1 MHVFNIFYILLQTKC
16 GICRYPTILHQKTID
31 YQRNHSY
38 SIISPM
44 KLFYTLTVVF
54 LCSVLNVQSQDFP
67 LQFADSEGNIIAD
80 GTVLVLNTPEVI
92 EDEFDDGVIIPSGV
106 YVKNTTADE
115 VYCGTEYSI
124 SQISN
129 GALQTCFP
137 LNCIQ
142 RRTTGSWTSEV
153 SALSGNMLKSM
164 QTEWIPDAEGYLTAD
179 FQLLKYKLNPIT
191 KKYTEDSRGPKIQMR
206 FEWNPSSIQLLEND
220 LRNISRVEYF
230 TLDGRKVQVP
240 THGVYVVRVTYSTG
254 AVKTTRQL
262 F

>member
-1 MHVFNIFYILLQTKC
+1 
-16 GICRYPTILHQKTID
+16 
-31 YQRNHSY
+31 
-38 SIISPM
+38 M
-44 KLFYTLTVVF
+44 KLLSTLTIAL
-54 LCSVLNVQSQDFP
+54 LCGLLNVQAQDFP

-80 GTVLVLNTPEVI
+80 GTVLTLNTPEEM

-106 YVKNTTADE
+106 YVKNTTAED
-115 VYCGTEYSI
+115 VYCGTEYTV

-142 RRTTGSWTSEV
+142 RRSTGTWPSEV
-153 SALSGNMLKSM
+153 GTINGNVLKSM
-164 QTEWIPDAEGYLTAD
+164 QTEWIPDAEGTLQAT

-191 KKYTEDSRGPKIQMR
+191 KKYTVESNGPEIQMN
-206 FEWNPSSIQLLEND
+206 FEWNPASIWVLEND

-230 TLDGRKVQVP
+230 TMDGRRATVP
-240 THGVYVVRVTYSTG
+240 SHGLFVVRVTYSNG
-254 AVKTTRQL
+254 AVKSTRQL